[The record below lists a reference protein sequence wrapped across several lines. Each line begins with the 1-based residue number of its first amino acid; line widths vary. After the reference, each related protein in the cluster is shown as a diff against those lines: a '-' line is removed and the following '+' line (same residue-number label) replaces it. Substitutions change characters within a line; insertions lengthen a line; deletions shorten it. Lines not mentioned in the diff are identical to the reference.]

1 MGLEGVA
8 RVKGGAFA
16 EGMATIQEGLS
27 LALEREL
34 TPVAAEVYQRL
45 GTAREIAGDYT
56 GARDALGMALGL
68 CDATGDGLHQTCVSC
83 MAYVLRELGDWD
95 QARGALR

>member
-1 MGLEGVA
+1 
-8 RVKGGAFA
+8 
-16 EGMATIQEGLS
+16 MATIQEGLS

-45 GTAREIAGDYT
+45 GTAREIAGDYA

-68 CDATGDGLHQTCVSC
+68 CDMPGTACSTR
-83 MAYVLRELGDWD
+83 A
-95 QARGALR
+95 

>member
-1 MGLEGVA
+1 M
-8 RVKGGAFA
+8 KGGAFD

-56 GARDALGMALGL
+56 GARDALG
-68 CDATGDGLHQTCVSC
+68 DG
-83 MAYVLRELGDWD
+83 ARPLRRDGRRRCTTP
-95 QARGALR
+95 A

>member
-8 RVKGGAFA
+8 RVKGGDFA
-16 EGMATIQEGLS
+16 EGIATIQAGLS

-68 CDATGDGLHQTCVSC
+68 CDASGRRACSTP
-83 MAYVLRELGDWD
+83 A
-95 QARGALR
+95 